1 MVEEKAEEKAEV
13 LAVAQAEATE
23 GEKVGSLEEATA
35 AEKEEATAAE
45 KEEAMVDSAEA
56 KEVAKEVDLAEVT
69 GADSAVG
76 LVAEKEE
83 DSEAVETE
91 GEKVAV
97 LAAVGLEEKVS
108 NIARACLRMQK

>member
-1 MVEEKAEEKAEV
+1 VAKA
-13 LAVAQAEATE
+13 
-23 GEKVGSLEEATA
+23 
-35 AEKEEATAAE
+35 
-45 KEEAMVDSAEA
+45 
-56 KEVAKEVDLAEVT
+56 VAKEVDLAEVT

-108 NIARACLRMQK
+108 NIARARLRMQK

>member
-1 MVEEKAEEKAEV
+1 VE
-13 LAVAQAEATE
+13 
-23 GEKVGSLEEATA
+23 G
-35 AEKEEATAAE
+35 KEEETGE
-45 KEEAMVDSAEA
+45 DLGEVMVVVME
-56 KEVAKEVDLAEVT
+56 EVAKEVDSAEVT

-108 NIARACLRMQK
+108 NIARARLRMQK

>member
-1 MVEEKAEEKAEV
+1 MV
-13 LAVAQAEATE
+13 EATE

-35 AEKEEATAAE
+35 AEKEEA
-45 KEEAMVDSAEA
+45 MVDSAEATGADSAVA

-108 NIARACLRMQK
+108 NIARARLRMQK

>member
-1 MVEEKAEEKAEV
+1 MTT
-13 LAVAQAEATE
+13 EATE
-23 GEKVGSLEEATA
+23 GEKVGSL
-35 AEKEEATAAE
+35 EEATAAE